1 MDAATEDVKSLGL
14 GLHHPSKAVLLSV
27 LLILHKYVIEQ
38 PRLERSLEDSGPPLG
53 AKRCLDEI
61 YLAPCPATS

>member
-14 GLHHPSKAVLLSV
+14 GLLRPSKAILLSV

-38 PRLERSLEDSGPPLG
+38 PRLERSLEDYLVHPWMQKG
-53 AKRCLDEI
+53 A
-61 YLAPCPATS
+61 